1 MKVMLDQETIEV
13 EHPSLAAAMAT
24 GVALAE
30 DRGRTIIEVLVD
42 GSPVRGEDLDNVSND
57 PIPDAEVR
65 MLSADPVQ
73 LVRQSLFDAAE
84 ALESAC
90 EDHTAIANQLQSGA
104 DHGKAMEQL
113 GSTLAVWQ
121 GVQDVLA
128 RGYALLGQDPDSI
141 QLPAELAGGRQ
152 VSQLLVELGGHLR
165 EVRRSLEDQD
175 FAALADTIGYD
186 LEPMARLWS
195 GVLRLAAD
203 GCAGAS

>member
-13 EHPSLAAAMAT
+13 EHPSLAAALAA

-30 DRGRTIIEVLVD
+30 SRGRTIIEVLVD

-57 PIPDAEVR
+57 PLPDAEVR
-65 MLSADPVQ
+65 MLSAEPVE

-90 EDHTAIANQLQSGA
+90 DDHTEIANRFQAGA
-104 DHGKAMEQL
+104 DHGQAMELL
-113 GSTLAVWQ
+113 GSTLSVWQ

-128 RGYALLGQDPDSI
+128 RGYALLDMDPDAI
-141 QLPAELAGGRQ
+141 ELPAELAQGRQ
-152 VSQLLVELGGHLR
+152 VSQLLVELGEHLR

-175 FAALADTIGYD
+175 YASLADTIGYE
-186 LEPMARLWS
+186 LEPLARIWS
-195 GVLRLAAD
+195 QVLKLAAE
-203 GCAGAS
+203 GCVG